1 MLAAGEAGEQDMPQA
16 HKGLGIS
23 SFTLHPL
30 WKLKGHSLS
39 VPRVVNLRHPCT
51 ASLQSRGAGAVAL
64 GVCEAEILLC
74 PSWGLGPRNKAL
86 VTPGVLGHSSDH
98 LEDVHW
104 PLLDPLVGRREKCAM
119 PCPLPPAPCP
129 QKPGVIRET
138 KKKRT
143 EPRKTVLRAQK
154 GAREEEGGFSGGI
167 LESLVIF
174 LYPCVHF
181 E

>member
-30 WKLKGHSLS
+30 WELKGHSLS
-39 VPRVVNLRHPCT
+39 VPRVVNLRHPCA

-64 GVCEAEILLC
+64 GVCEAGILLC

-98 LEDVHW
+98 LKDVHW
-104 PLLDPLVGRREKCAM
+104 PLLDPLVGCREKCAM
-119 PCPLPPAPCP
+119 PCPLPPAPRS
-129 QKPGVIRET
+129 QGWLERQR
-138 KKKRT
+138 KK
-143 EPRKTVLRAQK
+143 ELN
-154 GAREEEGGFSGGI
+154 
-167 LESLVIF
+167 
-174 LYPCVHF
+174 
-181 E
+181 

>member
-1 MLAAGEAGEQDMPQA
+1 MQR
-16 HKGLGIS
+16 
-23 SFTLHPL
+23 
-30 WKLKGHSLS
+30 LS
-39 VPRVVNLRHPCT
+39 R
-51 ASLQSRGAGAVAL
+51 AQAL
-64 GVCEAEILLC
+64 GVCEAGILLC

-86 VTPGVLGHSSDH
+86 VTPGVLSHISDH
-98 LEDVHW
+98 LQDVHW
-104 PLLDPLVGRREKCAM
+104 PLLDPLVGRREKCST
-119 PCPLPPAPCP
+119 PCSLPPTPSRP
-129 QKPGVIRET
+129 QKPGMIRET